1 MSMMLLLNRKN
12 GSHRFSGA
20 KHALHGWVIILFA
33 IVLTVVDIFAGLRR
47 CVAYFRS
54 GEKFNL
60 SIFWQSVVLNKHMT
74 LGGSDVE
81 YAFLVGQEPE
91 EYEV

>member
-1 MSMMLLLNRKN
+1 MMPLLNQRS

-20 KHALHGWVIILFA
+20 KHALHGWVIILLA
-33 IVLTVVDIFAGLRR
+33 IVLTVVDIFAGIRR

-60 SIFWQSVVLNKHMT
+60 TIFWQTVVLNKRMT
-74 LGGSDVE
+74 LEGSEVE